1 MIFFCRKEEGPKKC
15 IDKVCRTEEDLNK
28 TREHPEEYF
37 EADDDFFYI
46 SNDELPWS
54 QAQYEC
60 LTKKGHLAELDGK
73 FESWIPEWIL
83 GSIVNSIN

>member
-1 MIFFCRKEEGPKKC
+1 M
-15 IDKVCRTEEDLNK
+15 NK

-73 FESWIPEWIL
+73 FKSWVPE
-83 GSIVNSIN
+83 

>member
-1 MIFFCRKEEGPKKC
+1 MIDFFCRKEEGPKKC

-73 FESWIPEWIL
+73 FKSWIPE
-83 GSIVNSIN
+83 